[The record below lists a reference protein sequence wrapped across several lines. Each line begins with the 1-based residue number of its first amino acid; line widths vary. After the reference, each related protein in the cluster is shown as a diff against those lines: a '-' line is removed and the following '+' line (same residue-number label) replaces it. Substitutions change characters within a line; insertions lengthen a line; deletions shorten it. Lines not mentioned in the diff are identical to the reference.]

1 MLYLGNA
8 FSLGMLYHDDTTL
21 KVYGADLI
29 TVKGLLQSREWQSC
43 VGHQSTADL
52 LSSLLDTHI
61 PFNRTNV
68 KLQKGDVIIVFQ
80 LMQRLEEGKVLS
92 KEELQNLAYKFYIVE
107 VVW

>member
-29 TVKGLLQSREWQSC
+29 TVKSLLQSREWQSC
-43 VGHQSTADL
+43 IGHASTADL
-52 LSSLLDTHI
+52 LSNLLDMKI
-61 PFNRTNV
+61 EMNRINV
-68 KLQKGDVIIVFQ
+68 KLQKDDVIIVFQ

-92 KEELQNLAYKFYIVE
+92 KEELQNLSYKFYVVE